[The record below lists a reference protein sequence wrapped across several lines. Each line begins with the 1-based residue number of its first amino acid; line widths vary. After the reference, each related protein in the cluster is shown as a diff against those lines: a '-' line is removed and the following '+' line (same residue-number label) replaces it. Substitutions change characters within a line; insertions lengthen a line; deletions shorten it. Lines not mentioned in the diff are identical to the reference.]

1 MLFGGRNSDDE
12 TVVAMLASAIRR
24 DISFGVL
31 PPDEKL
37 KIEALRQAYGGSN
50 HSMRETLRML
60 SAEGL
65 VEATSQRGFRVMSAT
80 QEDLEDILLMR
91 IQTEKLGLSR
101 AMERGDVAW
110 ESRVVAAFHA
120 LSRAEAAVVAQPE
133 DITALEWDE
142 ACRAASETLL
152 SACGSRRLIQVAGK
166 FYNQSRRFRL
176 ALLREGRIDFLERA
190 DRLER
195 LQRAVLSRDEVSALA
210 LLEEDIRADLGAG
223 KTTARTQ

>member
-1 MLFGGRNSDDE
+1 MLFGGRSKDDE

-60 SAEGL
+60 AAEGL

-91 IQTEKLGLSR
+91 LQTEKLGLKR
-101 AMERGDVAW
+101 AMERGDVTW
-110 ESRVVAAFHA
+110 ESRVVATFHA
-120 LSRAEAAVVAQPE
+120 LGRAETAVRAQP
-133 DITALEWDE
+133 DDMTALEWDE
-142 ACRAASETLL
+142 ACRAVSETLV
-152 SACGSRRLIQVAGK
+152 SACGSRRLIQMAGK

-176 ALLREGRIDFLERA
+176 ALLREGRIDFPARA
-190 DRLER
+190 QRMEK
-195 LQRAVLSRDEVSALA
+195 LQKAVLGREVQIALT
-210 LLEEDIRADLGAG
+210 LLEDDIRADLGARQ
-223 KTTARTQ
+223 KTA

>member
-1 MLFGGRNSDDE
+1 MLFGGRSKDDE

-60 SAEGL
+60 AAEGL

-91 IQTEKLGLSR
+91 LQTEKLGLKR
-101 AMERGDVAW
+101 AMERGDVTW
-110 ESRVVAAFHA
+110 ESRVVATFHA
-120 LSRAEAAVVAQPE
+120 LGRAETAVRAQP
-133 DITALEWDE
+133 DDMTALEWDE
-142 ACRAASETLL
+142 ACRAVSETRV
-152 SACGSRRLIQVAGK
+152 SACGSRRLIQMAGK

-176 ALLREGRIDFLERA
+176 ALLREGRIDFPARA
-190 DRLER
+190 QRMEK
-195 LQRAVLSRDEVSALA
+195 LQKAVLGREVQIALT
-210 LLEEDIRADLGAG
+210 LLEDDIRADLGARQ
-223 KTTARTQ
+223 KTA

>member
-1 MLFGGRNSDDE
+1 MLFGGRNRDDD
-12 TVVAMLASAIRR
+12 TVVAVLASAIRR

-60 SAEGL
+60 AAEGL

-91 IQTEKLGLSR
+91 IQAEKLGLKR
-101 AMERGDVAW
+101 AMERGDVTW
-110 ESRVVAAFHA
+110 ESRVVATFHT
-120 LSRAEAAVVAQPE
+120 LGRAEAAVQARP
-133 DITALEWDE
+133 DDTTALEWDE
-142 ACRAASETLL
+142 ACRAVSETLL
-152 SACGSRRLIQVAGK
+152 SACGSRRLIQMAGK

-176 ALLREGRIDFLERA
+176 ALLREGRIDFAARA
-190 DRLER
+190 QRMEN
-195 LQRAVLSRDEVSALA
+195 LQKAVLGRDEHKALT
-210 LLEEDIRADLGAG
+210 LLEDDIRADLGARQ
-223 KTTARTQ
+223 KTD

>member
-120 LSRAEAAVVAQPE
+120 LSRAEVAVVAQPE

-152 SACGSRRLIQVAGK
+152 SACGSRRLIQIAGK

>member
-1 MLFGGRNSDDE
+1 MLFGGRSKDDE

-37 KIEALRQAYGGSN
+37 KIEALRQSYGGSN

-60 SAEGL
+60 AAEGL

-91 IQTEKLGLSR
+91 LQTEKLGLKR
-101 AMERGDVAW
+101 AMARGDVTW
-110 ESRVVAAFHA
+110 ESRVVAMFHA
-120 LSRAEAAVVAQPE
+120 LGRAEAAVQTQP
-133 DITALEWDE
+133 DDMTALEWDE
-142 ACRAASETLL
+142 ACRAVSETLV
-152 SACGSRRLIQVAGK
+152 SACGSRRLIQMAGK

-176 ALLREGRIDFLERA
+176 ALLREGRIDFAARA
-190 DRLER
+190 QRMEK
-195 LQRAVLSRDEVSALA
+195 LQKAVLGRDEDTALI
-210 LLEEDIRADLGAG
+210 LLEDDIRADLGARQ
-223 KTTARTQ
+223 KTA

>member
-1 MLFGGRNSDDE
+1 MLFGGRSSDDE

-37 KIEALRQAYGGSN
+37 KIEALRRAYGGSN

-60 SAEGL
+60 AAEGL

-91 IQTEKLGLSR
+91 LQTEKLGLKR
-101 AMERGDVAW
+101 AMARGDVAW

-120 LSRAEAAVVAQPE
+120 LCRAEAAVVAGP
-133 DITALEWDE
+133 DDVTALEWDE
-142 ACRAASETLL
+142 ACRVASETLL
-152 SACGSRRLIQVAGK
+152 SACGSIRLIQMAGK

-176 ALLREGRIDFLERA
+176 ALLREGRIDFCARA
-190 DRLER
+190 DRLGK
-195 LQRAVLSRDEVSALA
+195 LQKAVLGRDEKEALA
-210 LLEEDIRADLGAG
+210 LLDDDIRADLGVG
-223 KTTARTQ
+223 DRQHD

>member
-1 MLFGGRNSDDE
+1 MLFGGRDKDDE

-60 SAEGL
+60 TAEGL

-91 IQTEKLGLSR
+91 LQTEKLGLKRS
-101 AMERGDVAW
+101 MEQGDVTW

-120 LSRAEAAVVAQPE
+120 LSRAEAAVLERPD
-133 DITALEWDE
+133 DISALEWDE
-142 ACRAASETLL
+142 ACRAVSETLL
-152 SACGSRRLIQVAGK
+152 SACGSRRLIQMAGK

-176 ALLREGRIDFLERA
+176 ALLREGRIDFPERA
-190 DRLER
+190 RRMEK
-195 LQRAVLSRDEVSALA
+195 LQKAVLGRDEETALA
-210 LLEEDIRADLGAG
+210 LLEDDIRADLGAG
-223 KTTARTQ
+223 QRTT

>member
-1 MLFGGRNSDDE
+1 MLFGGRSKDDE

-60 SAEGL
+60 AAEGL

-91 IQTEKLGLSR
+91 LQTEKLGLKR
-101 AMERGDVAW
+101 AMDRGDVTW
-110 ESRVVAAFHA
+110 ESRVVATFHA
-120 LSRAEAAVVAQPE
+120 LGRAETAVRAQP
-133 DITALEWDE
+133 DDMTALEWDE
-142 ACRAASETLL
+142 ACRAVSETLV
-152 SACGSRRLIQVAGK
+152 SACGSRRLIQMAGK

-176 ALLREGRIDFLERA
+176 ALLREGRIDFPARA
-190 DRLER
+190 QRMEK
-195 LQRAVLSRDEVSALA
+195 LQKAVLGREVQIALT
-210 LLEEDIRADLGAG
+210 LLEDDIRADLGARQ
-223 KTTARTQ
+223 KTA

>member
-120 LSRAEAAVVAQPE
+120 LSRAEAAVVAHTE

-142 ACRAASETLL
+142 ACRAASAPLL

-176 ALLREGRIDFLERA
+176 ALLREGRIDFQERA
-190 DRLER
+190 NRLER
-195 LQRAVLSRDEVSALA
+195 LQRAVLSRDEVRALA

>member
-1 MLFGGRNSDDE
+1 MLFGGRSKDDE

-37 KIEALRQAYGGSN
+37 KIEALRQVYGGSN

-60 SAEGL
+60 AAEGL

-91 IQTEKLGLSR
+91 LQTEKLGLKR
-101 AMERGDVAW
+101 AMERGDVTW
-110 ESRVVAAFHA
+110 ESRVVATFHA
-120 LSRAEAAVVAQPE
+120 LGRAETAVQTQP
-133 DITALEWDE
+133 DDMTALEWDE
-142 ACRAASETLL
+142 ACRAVSETLV
-152 SACGSRRLIQVAGK
+152 SACGSRRLIQMAGK

-176 ALLREGRIDFLERA
+176 ALLREGRIDFVARA
-190 DRLER
+190 QRMEK
-195 LQRAVLSRDEVSALA
+195 LQKAVLGRDARTALT
-210 LLEEDIRADLGAG
+210 LLEDDIRADLGARQ
-223 KTTARTQ
+223 KAS